1 MTPRGFSWL
10 RRGRIPALDGLR
22 AVSIALVLIA
32 HAIGTGVLQASPRTS
47 GLAGDIGVRSFFVLS
62 GFLITTLL
70 LRELEQ
76 RGTISLW
83 GFYVRRAFRIFPAF
97 YAFLFVIGALAL
109 IGPLEL
115 LEYDLLAAASYT
127 TNFHAER
134 SWWTGHLWSLAVE
147 EQFYVVWPLVLVML
161 GVFRAWWFAGV
172 AIVVAP
178 MLRVAL
184 WYLSPAHRDLVD
196 QAFPC
201 VFDALATGCLL
212 AFAAPRI
219 ARSQRCARLLDSRW
233 FWLVVLVALAP
244 LLIRNPLLRFGAAMT
259 MANFAIAAII
269 LRCAA
274 RPHSRVSRVLE
285 RPTIVWVGTLSY
297 SLYLWQQMF
306 LNRHSDLWMNQFPIN
321 IGLAVL
327 AATACHYLIEKPML
341 RFADRW
347 RMKEAPSSA
356 LGAPH
361 EVLDVSV
368 ARERRLSTPTETA
381 ATWANPGTSPR
392 ETLA

>member
-22 AVSIALVLIA
+22 AVSITLVLVA
-32 HAIGTGVLQASPRTS
+32 HAIGTGVLPMSARGS
-47 GLAGDIGVRSFFVLS
+47 GVAADIGVRSFFVLS

-127 TNFHAER
+127 TNFHTER

-147 EQFYVVWPLVLVML
+147 EQFYVIWPLVLGML
-161 GVFRAWWFAGV
+161 GLFRAWWFAAV
-172 AIVVAP
+172 AVIAAP
-178 MLRVAL
+178 LLRVGV
-184 WYLSPAHRDLVD
+184 WYLWPTHRGLVD
-196 QAFPC
+196 QAFPF

-212 AFAAPRI
+212 AFAVPRI
-219 ARSQRCARLLDSRW
+219 ARSPACARFFDSRW
-233 FWLVVLVALAP
+233 FWVVALVALAP
-244 LLIRNPLLRFGAAMT
+244 LAIRNPLLRYGAAMT
-259 MANFAIAAII
+259 MANFAIAAVIV
-269 LRCAA
+269 RCAA
-274 RPHSRVSRVLE
+274 RPHSRVSCMLE
-285 RPTIVWVGTLSY
+285 RPSIVWVGTLSY
-297 SLYLWQQMF
+297 SLYLWQQLF
-306 LNRHSDLWMNQFPIN
+306 LNRHSDAWVCQFPIN

-327 AATACHYLIEKPML
+327 AATGCHYLIERPML

-347 RMKEAPSSA
+347 RTKEAPA
-356 LGAPH
+356 APLGPPH
-361 EVLDVSV
+361 EVFDVSV
-368 ARERRLSTPTETA
+368 ARARRLSAQTETGEA
-381 ATWANPGTSPR
+381 SAIRDTSPR
-392 ETLA
+392 ATLA

>member
-22 AVSIALVLIA
+22 AVSIALVLAA
-32 HAIGTGVLQASPRTS
+32 HAIGTGLLPMSARGS
-47 GLAGDIGVRSFFVLS
+47 GFAGDVGVRTFFVLS

-76 RGTISLW
+76 RGAISLA

-97 YAFLFVIGALAL
+97 YTFLFVIGVLAL
-109 IGPLEL
+109 IGPVEL

-127 TNFHAER
+127 TNFHTDR

-147 EQFYVVWPLVLVML
+147 EQFYVVWPLVLVLL
-161 GVFRAWWFAGV
+161 GLLRAWWFAGIAV
-172 AIVVAP
+172 LAAP
-178 MLRVAL
+178 LLRVAL
-184 WYLSPAHRDLVD
+184 WYASPSHRDLVD

-219 ARSQRCARLLDSRW
+219 ARSERCARIIDSRW
-233 FWLVVLVALAP
+233 FWLVALVAIAP
-244 LLIRNPLLRFGAAMT
+244 LAIRNPLVRYGAAMT
-259 MANFAIAAII
+259 IANFAIAAVIV
-269 LRCAA
+269 RCAA

-285 RPTIVWVGTLSY
+285 RPGFVWLGTLSY
-297 SLYLWQQMF
+297 SLYLWQQLF
-306 LNRHSDLWMNQFPIN
+306 LNRHSDLWLNQFPVN
-321 IGLAVL
+321 IGLALL
-327 AATACHYLIEKPML
+327 AATGCHYLIEKPLL

-347 RMKEAPSSA
+347 RTKEAPALA

-361 EVLDVSV
+361 EVLDVSA
-368 ARERRLSTPTETA
+368 ARQRRLSTQTETA
-381 ATWANPGTSPR
+381 TAWASRDTSPR